1 MEERRKVRLK
11 FKPDTTIWTKFQEG
25 SKAVKKVHSSDKEE
39 ERHYCVESRRAAF
52 AIFAMSDL

>member
-1 MEERRKVRLK
+1 MEGGRKVLLK

-39 ERHYCVESRRAAF
+39 RHYCVESRRAAF
-52 AIFAMSDL
+52 ASFAMFDM